1 MTRPVAAADAFFL
14 AIADAIAAVEVDVA
28 EVDVVALTAVDAIFA
43 TGEAAVGA
51 VEVDADVD
59 VDAIS
64 IIFTAGEAA
73 IGAAAMDAGASIER
87 RVAAV
92 GRRVPRLST
101 R

>member
-1 MTRPVAAADAFFL
+1 MTRLAPADAFFR
-14 AIADAIAAVEVDVA
+14 ATAGAIAAVEVGVVELDA
-28 EVDVVALTAVDAIFA
+28 VALTAVDAIFA
-43 TGEAAVGA
+43 TGEAVVGA
-51 VEVDADVD
+51 VDVDADVD

-64 IIFTAGEAA
+64 VIFTAGEAA

-87 RVAAV
+87 RVASV